1 MLMGAVTAVKGP
13 VKPALQLF
21 PVESQQLVD
30 VLTGQSE
37 STQSYDI
44 KFRFGAAETATHRTD
59 TTQRK

>member
-37 STQSYDI
+37 ST
-44 KFRFGAAETATHRTD
+44 
-59 TTQRK
+59 